1 MSKKQEGLKDVKK
14 TIEKVYL
21 KNLKIVQDRFTKNNK
36 VTYLDQLDK
45 IGRKLFGTKFHG
57 VYSSDKIPK
66 LNMVKRYCI
75 LNLDKSTEG
84 GSHWVA
90 LALLKDG
97 KTIFYDSFGRSHTKI
112 IPSLN
117 LSGNGKIINSEK
129 DKEQK
134 IREENC
140 GQRCTAFLMVVDKFD
155 SLSRFV

>member
-1 MSKKQEGLKDVKK
+1 MSKKQEGLKNVKK
-14 TIEKVYL
+14 TIEKVYHN
-21 KNLKIVQDRFTKNNK
+21 NLKIVQDQYTKNNK

-45 IGRKLFGTKFHG
+45 IGRKLFGTKFYG
-57 VYSSDKIPK
+57 VYPSDKIPK

-75 LNLDKSTEG
+75 LNLDKSTES

-97 KTIFYDSFGRSHTKI
+97 KTIFYDSFGRCHTKI

-117 LSGNGKIINSEK
+117 LSGNGRIINSEK

-134 IREENC
+134 IREQNC
-140 GQRCTAFLMVVDKFD
+140 GQRCLAFLMTLDKYD
-155 SLSRFV
+155 SLARFV